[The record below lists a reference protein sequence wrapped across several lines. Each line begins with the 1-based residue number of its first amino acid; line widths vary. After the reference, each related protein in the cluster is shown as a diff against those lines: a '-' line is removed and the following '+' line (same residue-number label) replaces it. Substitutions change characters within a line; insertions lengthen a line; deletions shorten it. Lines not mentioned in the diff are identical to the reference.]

1 MEAAATIITVVVI
14 LCWLQFSSVE
24 CHWRL
29 RNPRQPNQTEASTRP
44 QGTLLQCND
53 KLQDRFYR
61 NTCPQ
66 AENII
71 AKSVYDA
78 VLVQPGLAAGLIR
91 LHFHDCFVNGC
102 DASILLDTTPS
113 GEPVEKT
120 SRANVFASQIFK
132 YIDRLKADIE
142 RECPGVVSCADI
154 LAYATREAVK
164 EEGLPYYLVPG
175 GRRDGLSSSASN
187 VAGNIPSPNESL
199 KNMTQIFL
207 RKGLSIEDM
216 VVLFGAHSIGHTHC
230 RSLFNRL
237 YNYSST
243 QAQDPSMD
251 FAHSLYLKGLC
262 PKAGPLFQEV
272 IDKVMV
278 PLEPITPSRLDTLYY
293 TQLLKGEGV
302 LQTDQALTNN
312 PTTNE
317 IVKRFSQN
325 PLEWG
330 ARFTSAMINLGKV
343 DVLTGQEGEI
353 RRNCR
358 AVN

>member
-1 MEAAATIITVVVI
+1 MEAAATIITAVVI

-24 CHWRL
+24 CHWRSW
-29 RNPRQPNQTEASTRP
+29 NPRQPNQTEASPRP
-44 QGTLLQCND
+44 QGTQLQCND

-120 SRANVFASQIFK
+120 SQGQC
-132 YIDRLKADIE
+132 ADIE
-142 RECPGVVSCADI
+142 RECPGVVSCADT

-175 GRRDGLSSSASN
+175 GRP
-187 VAGNIPSPNESL
+187 GNIPSPKESL

-243 QAQDPSMD
+243 QAQDPRMG

-262 PKAGPLFQEV
+262 PKAGPLLQEV

-293 TQLLKGEGV
+293 TQLLNGKGV
-302 LQTDQALTNN
+302 LQSDQALTNN

-330 ARFTSAMINLGKV
+330 ARFTNAMINLGKV